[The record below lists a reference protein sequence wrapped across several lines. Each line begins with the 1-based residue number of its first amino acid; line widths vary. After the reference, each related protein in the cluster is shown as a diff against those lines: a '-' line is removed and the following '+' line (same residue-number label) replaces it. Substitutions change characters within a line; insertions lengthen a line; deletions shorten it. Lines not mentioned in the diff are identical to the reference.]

1 MSRNETVEEYLKR
14 GGKITKLKT
23 VDSPTGSL
31 LSAPC
36 SVGWSR
42 NPKKSQS
49 VETVM
54 WSDLYAEE
62 EPGKKDTQ
70 YWKKLNKA
78 MDRVLKQKKT

>member
-42 NPKKSQS
+42 TPKPQKVS
-49 VETVM
+49 TVM